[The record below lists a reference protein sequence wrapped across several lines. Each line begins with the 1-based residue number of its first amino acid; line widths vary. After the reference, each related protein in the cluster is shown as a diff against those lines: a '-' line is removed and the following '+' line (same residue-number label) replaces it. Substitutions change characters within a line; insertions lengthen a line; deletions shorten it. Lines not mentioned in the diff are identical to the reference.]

1 MPRQSDRDPKPRAET
16 GKFRAARIPL
26 DYYKHPDRLERWR
39 NRLLVI
45 GLVIPLAWWAAGWLR
60 SDQGQHHYS
69 RGPLAVVHA
78 TWEDRCDACHTAFT
92 PLSHEAWLKS
102 ASATDQKCTT
112 CHAGPIH
119 HESQTGTP
127 ACATCHRD
135 HRGRDASLVRMPDGD
150 CTGCHGNLAAHLDTG
165 KQKFRDRDHPY
176 RSVTRFDHDD
186 SHHPEFEMSRGAPPR
201 DPGKLIFSHQR
212 HLALGMKTPESDPQ
226 FTLEKIEDPAARP
239 RYKDRVEP
247 VSRLIKLDCADCHQL
262 DSGDFRAAPHLL
274 SEVPAAAVLPSR
286 SPGAYMLPITYEN
299 QCAACHPLS
308 FAKGADGKDVSVQ
321 HRLQPPEVHK
331 YLEGFY
337 ANQLLK
343 GNASLLKGPVV
354 RLPGKDPETAK
365 LGQEIEE
372 KVKTAMQRLF
382 TKNTC
387 LECHRTKGGDKGLA
401 SLQIVPPNIPSVWF
415 QHAVFNHSAH
425 RAMRCADCHADVE
438 KSKVATDVLI
448 PDKVKCLE
456 CHSPPGS
463 SGGAK
468 GGARFDCVECH
479 RYHNGDQ
486 GLQGIGAAQRGVD
499 QGQRLEVPNFLSGE
513 RKPAP

>member
-39 NRLLVI
+39 NRLLVV

-92 PLSHEAWLKS
+92 PLSREAWLKS
-102 ASATDQKCTT
+102 ASATDQKCIT

-150 CTGCHGNLAAHLDTG
+150 CTGCHGNLVAHVEEKRKADL
-165 KQKFRDRDHPY
+165 PY
-176 RSVTRFDHDD
+176 QNVTRFDTND
-186 SHHPEFEMSRGAPPR
+186 HPEFRLWREKEE
-201 DPGKLIFSHQR
+201 DPGKLIFNHQL
-212 HLALGMKTPESDPQ
+212 HLAAGMNSGQIQAQ
-226 FTLEKIEDPAARP
+226 FTLDKINAAAQT
-239 RYKDRVEP
+239 RYKVKP
-247 VSRLIKLDCADCHQL
+247 GTNLVQLDCADCHQL
-262 DSGDFRAAPHLL
+262 DSTDFRAARQLL

-286 SPGAYMLPITYEN
+286 SAGAYMLPITYEN

-308 FAKGADGKDVSVQ
+308 FDKDAKGSLVSVP
-321 HRLQPPEVHK
+321 HRLQPPQVRQ
-331 YLEGFY
+331 YLERFY
-337 ANQLLK
+337 SDQLLK
-343 GNASLLKGPVV
+343 GSAAVRKRPVV
-354 RLPGKDPETAK
+354 LPGKPPDPEVLK
-365 LGQEIEE
+365 LQDEINRQ
-372 KVKTAMQRLF
+372 VDGAACRLLS
-382 TKNTC
+382 KCTC
-387 LECHRTKGGDKGLA
+387 FECHAYETDPA
-401 SLQIVPPNIPSVWF
+401 SDQPVRIVPPNIPSVWF
-415 QHAVFNHSAH
+415 QHATFNHAAH
-425 RAMRCADCHADVE
+425 RAMKCLDCHPGAE
-438 KSKVATDVLI
+438 QSKLATDVLI
-448 PDKVKCLE
+448 PGKAKCLE
-456 CHSPPGS
+456 CHRPPGS
-463 SGGAK
+463 SGGPH

-479 RYHNGDQ
+479 RYHNGDHV
-486 GLQGIGAAQRGVD
+486 LQGVGAAQRGVRQD
-499 QGQRLEVPNFLSGE
+499 QRLDGPRFLEGG